1 MLYIMGL
8 GMVYLMRKCR
18 ILGPVARLRSGDIA
32 LSVLRTLSNTLL
44 QLLYEIL
51 LRGYVMMRY
60 CDSSGVSSVV
70 CCATFLTFPF
80 LTSATFLQLSFTR
93 TSFSFQDDIRTNRDP
108 IISFPCSLQS
118 D

>member
-1 MLYIMGL
+1 
-8 GMVYLMRKCR
+8 MVYLMRNCR
-18 ILGPVARLRSGDIA
+18 ILGRDARLGSGDIA
-32 LSVLRTLSNTLL
+32 LSVLHTLSNTLL
-44 QLLYEIL
+44 QLLYETL
-51 LRGYVMMRY
+51 LRGYFMMRY
-60 CDSSGVSSVV
+60 CDSSGVTSVV
-70 CCATFLTFPF
+70 CWATFLTFPF